1 MYGKFGKPIYPTPA
15 DKTWLKSRKQLFD
28 EIFLLS
34 PELTLGQLRVSIVRW
49 RTEEDVRV
57 KDDDENEGSADAIDE
72 RALLAYRRSL
82 KGTTK

>member
-1 MYGKFGKPIYPTPA
+1 MTE
-15 DKTWLKSRKQLFD
+15 KQKATRLFD

-49 RTEEDVRV
+49 RTEDVRV

>member
-1 MYGKFGKPIYPTPA
+1 MTE
-15 DKTWLKSRKQLFD
+15 KQKATKLFD

-72 RALLAYRRSL
+72 RALLAYWRSL

>member
-1 MYGKFGKPIYPTPA
+1 MTE
-15 DKTWLKSRKQLFD
+15 KQKATRLFD

-57 KDDDENEGSADAIDE
+57 KDDDENEGSTDAIDE

>member
-1 MYGKFGKPIYPTPA
+1 MTE
-15 DKTWLKSRKQLFD
+15 KQKATKLFD

-57 KDDDENEGSADAIDE
+57 KDDENEGCADAIDE
-72 RALLAYRRSL
+72 RALLAYQRSL

>member
-1 MYGKFGKPIYPTPA
+1 MTE
-15 DKTWLKSRKQLFD
+15 KQKATKLFD

-57 KDDDENEGSADAIDE
+57 KDDDENEGRADTIDE